1 MATESQV
8 RTLPGRAAVVPT
20 RRAAWP
26 RSSRR
31 VDGAMLA
38 LSCWGIGGA
47 MLDAW
52 AHANQPAL
60 ETFFTPWHAVLYSG
74 FGVMALFLGGLTLG
88 NHRAGYPW
96 ARSVPAAYRLALLGV
111 ACLLVGGP
119 GDLLWHLAF
128 GIERGMEAA
137 LSPTHL
143 LLAAGIVLLISTPL
157 QVAWSQASGRAP
169 GWAAL
174 FPAVLSAGL
183 ALALISLLTEYGN
196 PLVRPWPTLR
206 TAGTTGE
213 ALGIVSVLLQTVLL
227 LGSLLLLN
235 YRWRL
240 PLGACTFLFA
250 LNAALLSVVS
260 HQYGLILVAGIGGAV
275 ADALLARVHDAR
287 RDAAAL
293 RWFAVGTPL
302 AYYLSYF
309 AVLGFTSGL
318 TWPVHIWA
326 GTIVLAMLT
335 GLFLSYLRVPPAL
348 PEHTPAPPD
357 EV

>member
-1 MATESQV
+1 MATKSQV
-8 RTLPGRAAVVPT
+8 SALPGLAAGAPA
-20 RRAAWP
+20 RRDAWP
-26 RSSRR
+26 RGSRR

-38 LSCWGIGGA
+38 LSCWVIGGA

-60 ETFFTPWHAVLYSG
+60 ETFFTPWHAVLYAG
-74 FGVMALFLGGLTLG
+74 FGAMALFLGGLALG

-96 ARSVPAAYRLALLGV
+96 ARAVPAAYRLALLGV

-119 GDLLWHLAF
+119 GDLLWHLTF

-157 QVAWSQASGRAP
+157 RVAWGQATGRAP
-169 GWAAL
+169 GWVAL
-174 FPAVLSAGL
+174 WPALLSAGL

-196 PLVRPWPTLR
+196 PLVTPWPTLR

-213 ALGIVSVLLQTVLL
+213 ALGIVSVMLQTVLL
-227 LGSLLLLN
+227 VGSVLLLS

-240 PLGACTFLFA
+240 PPGACTFLFA
-250 LNAALLSVVS
+250 LNAAMLSVVS
-260 HQYGLILVAGIGGAV
+260 HQYGLILVAVIGGAV
-275 ADALLARVHDAR
+275 ADALLARVRDPQ

-293 RWFAVGTPL
+293 RVFAVGTPL

-309 AVLGFTSGL
+309 ALLGLSAGL
-318 TWPVHIWA
+318 TWAVHIWA
-326 GTIVLAMLT
+326 GTIVLAVLT
-335 GLFLSYLRVPPAL
+335 GLFLSYLRLPPAL
-348 PEHTPAPPD
+348 PERAPAPPD
-357 EV
+357 EG

>member
-8 RTLPGRAAVVPT
+8 RTLPGRETGAPARPG
-20 RRAAWP
+20 AWP

-38 LSCWGIGGA
+38 LSCWVIGGA

-74 FGVMALFLGGLTLG
+74 FGVMALFLGGLALN

-96 ARSVPAAYRLALLGV
+96 ARAVPAAYRLALLGV

-119 GDLLWHLAF
+119 GDLLWHLAL

-157 QVAWSQASGRAP
+157 RVAWGQATGRAA

-174 FPAVLSAGL
+174 FPALLSAGL
-183 ALALISLLTEYGN
+183 ALGLISLLTEYGN
-196 PLVRPWPTLR
+196 PLVTPWATLR
-206 TAGTTGE
+206 TAGSTGE

-227 LGSLLLLN
+227 VGSLLLLN

-240 PLGACTFLFA
+240 PPGACTFLFG
-250 LNAALLSVVS
+250 LNAAMLAVVS
-260 HQYGLILVAGIGGAV
+260 HQYRLIGVALVGGLVA
-275 ADALLARVHDAR
+275 DTLLARV
-287 RDAAAL
+287 RDAQHDPAAL
-293 RWFAVGTPL
+293 RLFATGTPL

-309 AVLGFTSGL
+309 AMLGFTSGL

-348 PEHTPAPPD
+348 PAPTPAGA
-357 EV
+357 E

>member
-8 RTLPGRAAVVPT
+8 RTLPGR
-20 RRAAWP
+20 RASAPVRGDTWP

-38 LSCWGIGGA
+38 LSCWVIGGA

-60 ETFFTPWHAVLYSG
+60 ESFFTPWHAVLYSG
-74 FGVMALFLGGLTLG
+74 FGVMALFLGGLALS

-96 ARSVPAAYRLALLGV
+96 SRAVPAAYRLALLGV

-119 GDLLWHLAF
+119 GDLLWHLTF

-157 QVAWSQASGRAP
+157 RVAWGRATGRAP

-174 FPAVLSAGL
+174 FPALLSAGL
-183 ALALISLLTEYGN
+183 ALALVSLLTEYGN
-196 PLVRPWPTLR
+196 PLVRPWPALH

-213 ALGIVSVLLQTVLL
+213 ALGIVGVLLQTVLL
-227 LGSLLLLN
+227 LGSVLLLHS
-235 YRWRL
+235 RWRL
-240 PLGACTFLFA
+240 PPGACTFLFT
-250 LNAALLSVVS
+250 LNAAMLSIVS
-260 HQYGLILVAGIGGAV
+260 HQYGLILVAALGGAV
-275 ADALLARVHDAR
+275 ADALLARVRDPQ

-302 AYYLSYF
+302 AYYGGYF
-309 AVLGFTSGL
+309 AALGL
-318 TWPVHIWA
+318 TAGLAWPVHIWA

-335 GLFLSYLRVPPAL
+335 GLFLSYLRL
-348 PEHTPAPPD
+348 PPAPPD
-357 EV
+357 VD